1 MKRIKE
7 YLDYTPNDEEIWFFG
22 LGKDGTG
29 YYREHYV
36 YESEDEERAANS
48 AAWSE
53 YCGQFSQ
60 KEIFASTF

>member
-22 LGKDGTG
+22 FGKDETG
-29 YYREHYV
+29 YYLERYV
-36 YESEDEERAANS
+36 YESEEEERAANS

-53 YCGQFSQ
+53 YWKQFSQ
-60 KEIFASTF
+60 EEIFASIF